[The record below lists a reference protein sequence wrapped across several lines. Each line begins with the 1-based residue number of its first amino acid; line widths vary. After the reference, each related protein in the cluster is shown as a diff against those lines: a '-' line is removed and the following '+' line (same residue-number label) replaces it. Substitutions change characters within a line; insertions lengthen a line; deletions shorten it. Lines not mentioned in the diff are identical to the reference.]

1 MEKEELFKIR
11 RENTEWLKE
20 NYESL
25 TRKYNNRWIMIQNK
39 KVAETACTFN
49 EIMNA
54 AKKYDTNK
62 VNSRI
67 RAIKTNR
74 NVFLKVPTA
83 VEKIKIHWTKHRQTS
98 NNLHA

>member
-62 VNSRI
+62 VI
-67 RAIKTNR
+67 
-74 NVFLKVPTA
+74 
-83 VEKIKIHWTKHRQTS
+83 VEYVQSKQI
-98 NNLHA
+98 AMFF